1 VQAGDGRGA
10 DMLRVGAGREGRKG
24 LIRRGVA
31 LSIALV
37 MGVASINAWAADT
50 GKDDDEARRVRQ
62 AYFLSEVIDLTT
74 RAAEPTHAEA
84 AMKAYLAESAKG
96 AITPEGM
103 KRIYQAAGGDAHAFK
118 VVATLIDKGL
128 DPATIVDTAYF
139 KDRLPK
145 DGNLKIS
152 GEHSL
157 RMAGQ
162 RDLWIE
168 EVIREVAMK
177 HKPPLEVARSDS
189 GNIKSGM
196 KSDLDQTFFVFEVD
210 KQGQRKRNPEL
221 DGAFIKQFEETWS
234 RMHPDLP
241 IAALDVSSIQGR
253 DKFPD
258 PRVVSENFSAEFRRT
273 ADALRRTP
281 GAYTFQGAT
290 VQQMQFRVLAELYKN
305 NPRAYQVYGLDAQG
319 NWVKRDLDVDEAIR
333 RMFDDIKPELLPAH
347 AFGASLAN
355 YVEILKYRHKD
366 KFQVKYHLR
375 TVEDGMWPLLM
386 REKARDDK
394 VELGDLDEAS
404 RRVIENTVVDKLFND
419 PEKIRRHKMAMEIS
433 VALRLQHKNE
443 ADKIKWFESG
453 VPADTKRQHEVI
465 LSELA
470 RDLFGDTFNAG
481 APDPEHIKAAE
492 GMYRDL
498 ATEFC
503 LESAYHSSVEAMK
516 IMNDGRFKEPFD
528 FSQYQHLVPDLAMP
542 DGPAKLR
549 QLQEAAHITFLYGIY
564 DLGLFKSLALIK
576 RLHTQFGNEK
586 GIKLQLLQLWARG
599 QVQGIE
605 GALRDPAGAYNDL
618 KQALGDN
625 AAKVE
630 RFMREGA
637 PVLGDRVQRHIEA
650 ELGFQRV
657 NAAHE
662 VGAKLGEYKLQ
673 WRGRD
678 YIKERALDPGNI
690 DALAQVLRAY
700 VESKGDW
707 ERTKG
712 QMVNEFIMAIPIG
725 GQLYAASQSD
735 WKGLVLMA
743 GAMQFPVLGVGLL
756 AYSVGEAGYAIYD
769 VEVGQPL
776 ASNIE
781 NAIYRGYAGPDT
793 RAYEAPPQFTE
804 KDQDTL
810 ERLRYRRDFLKKT
823 LDEYERWMIAAP
835 PPGGM
840 PDLKPRR
847 DEIAAIQDKINV
859 LETKKAAFERFR
871 DDPAYGGYFTGG
883 GAVEQQ
889 RKMPAGL
896 LDDIELVIGYSPAGL
911 VDFATG
917 FDAQAD
923 PARLQDLARRIKAT
937 RDVEELIRLGAE
949 YDELDLR
956 KARYERAQRYRA
968 KATGQGND
976 VTAMTESEAKSSS
989 PELLHK
995 LRRDSLYPGMLKLAL
1010 AQRVEKGRLAQANT
1024 DTYVDEWLAK
1034 HGQATVDQLV
1044 GMGLIAPDR
1053 VDAKTGLITRARIPD
1068 DIIENLKNRL
1078 QADLTR
1084 SREMTRQYEEQE
1096 KRRKE
1101 ADAIRARTRVS
1112 QYHGQAF
1119 GAFLERVDDDPQLA
1133 DLAKVLEAMR
1143 IAAVKRHAPV
1153 VKATV
1158 YMTKNRDTLQARIV
1172 QAKKQGADQPATAS
1186 PDPKAKGADTTYDF
1200 TVAVQVEADPT
1211 LYYPPY
1217 KASVIVLDL
1226 DQAKSAAVTGRAAG
1240 LDAPLLP
1247 DTQDALK
1254 RVLREKISR
1263 SAAKDEVL
1271 IPLVSV
1277 HASGMPDLSRA
1288 LPATVNHLPG
1298 VDVKSV
1304 PATPTPQGAVER
1316 RYYAK
1321 APAPATDTP
1330 SVDSTEPIYLM
1341 GQAIAYTVAPGKTGD
1356 LRLVTRRQKNRSG
1369 TDVLVTSKALAGL
1382 DDKGGKVLVQNLY
1395 LADDPEGDFKKILSW
1410 RGVPGKAGI
1419 EPEAYPDET
1428 GANLWK
1434 SFLPRR
1440 IAKDVVLFPVG
1451 AATARPPRVD
1461 GGELTLDTYKPLYF
1475 MVGEQWSLDGQ
1486 LGDETFSDP
1495 SELGPAVVV
1504 VGDARRVPFDA
1515 TEAKGFYSSIYGYY
1529 SSGLGLGLR
1538 DQDYQYMGAHFT
1550 VQSGDWQGHSWSYR
1564 RDTTREYGQG
1574 GGELVAPG
1582 NPEPITVRI
1591 SAERGDTHATR
1602 QITLSADDAAKH
1614 RQGQARAIE
1623 NLRAQYGAKIGQNQ
1637 NQLANTATTLADKQA
1652 QLKKAIDNPKYVYGA
1667 NNQKRQDYR
1676 PIYDLKLEV
1685 SNTQFSQRRLGEI
1698 TIPFLQADLQGR
1710 VAFESGQ
1717 WQAAY
1722 TALSNALNLQ
1732 RAAITLNNERLA
1744 DIATIQDWYFT
1755 QPAPRDED
1763 AAGIADLQKR
1773 AVAARPGNARSA
1785 LRQSL
1790 EERQPIVSLLLLS
1803 AKWTGQMANVK
1814 NALAE
1819 KQELADGYAAI
1830 AVVDA
1835 EKPMVQARQRREQE
1849 GKAREARLTQ
1859 RTNLREEADA
1869 TALLTGDRDKAAS
1882 LYAQGMDL
1890 YADEFKETGFGQP
1903 AKPWRDETSFPAWWP
1918 ENGEGGK
1925 PSPPP

>member
-1 VQAGDGRGA
+1 MPAMGGGLA
-10 DMLRVGAGREGRKG
+10 MIRVGAGREGLKG
-24 LIRRGVA
+24 LIRHGVILSMA
-31 LSIALV
+31 LA
-37 MGVASINAWAADT
+37 MGVASINGGAADT

-96 AITPEGM
+96 AITPDGM
-103 KRIYQAAGGDAHAFK
+103 QRIYRAAGGDAHAFK

-128 DPATIVDTAYF
+128 DPATIVDKEAF
-139 KDRLPK
+139 KGKLPEK
-145 DGNLKIS
+145 GNLLIAK
-152 GEHSL
+152 EHSVQ
-157 RMAGQ
+157 MAVQ
-162 RDLWIE
+162 RDAWIE
-168 EVIREVAMK
+168 RVIQEVASA
-177 HKPPLEVARSDS
+177 HKPRLEVARSDS
-189 GNIKSGM
+189 GNTDSGM

-210 KQGQRKRNPEL
+210 DKGQRVKRRADL
-221 DGAFIKQFEETWS
+221 DGPFIKQFGETWN
-234 RMHPDLP
+234 RQHPDLP
-241 IAALDVSSIQGR
+241 ISALDVASIEGR
-253 DKFPD
+253 NKFPD
-258 PRVVSENFSAEFRRT
+258 PRVVTENFSAEFRRT
-273 ADALRRTP
+273 AQELRRTP

-290 VQQMQFRVLAELYKN
+290 VHQMQFRALAEILNKN
-305 NPRAYQVYGLDAQG
+305 KRAYQVYGFDDQG
-319 NWVKRDLDVDEAIR
+319 NWLKRDTLDVDDAIR
-333 RMFDDIKPELLPAH
+333 EMFGVTPELLPAH

-366 KFQVKYHLR
+366 KFEVKYHLR
-375 TVEDGMWPLLM
+375 TAEDGMWPLLM
-386 REKARDDK
+386 REKAREDK
-394 VELGDLDEAS
+394 IELTDLDDAN
-404 RRVIENTVVDKLFND
+404 RQVVENTVVDKLFTD
-419 PEKIRRHKMAMEIS
+419 AEKNRRQKMAMEIS
-433 VALRLQHKNE
+433 VARRLQHKNKPE
-443 ADKIKWFESG
+443 KIKWFKG
-453 VPADTKRQHEVI
+453 GFPDDKVRQNEII
-465 LSELA
+465 LGELA
-470 RDLFGDTFNAG
+470 RDMFGDKFNA
-481 APDPEHIKAAE
+481 AKPDPEHIKAAE

-503 LESAYHSSVEAMK
+503 LESAYHSSVEAMR

-528 FSQYQHLVPDLAMP
+528 FSQYKHLVPDLAMP

-564 DLGLFKSLALIK
+564 DMGLFKSLALIK
-576 RLHTQFGNEK
+576 RLHSQFGNEK

-630 RFMREGA
+630 QFMRESA

-650 ELGFQRV
+650 ELGFQRID
-657 NAAHE
+657 AAHA
-662 VGAKLGEYKLQ
+662 VGAKVGEYKLQ
-673 WRGRD
+673 WRGRE

-712 QMVNEFIMAIPIG
+712 QMVNELVMAFPIA

-743 GAMQFPVLGVGLL
+743 GAMQFPVVGVGLL

-810 ERLRYRRDFLKKT
+810 ERLRYRADFLQKT

-847 DEIAAIQDKINV
+847 DEIAAIRDKIAV
-859 LETKKAAFERFR
+859 LAAKKAAFERFR

-883 GAVEQQ
+883 GAVERQQ
-889 RKMPAGL
+889 KMPAGL
-896 LDDIELVIGYSPAGL
+896 LDDIELVIGYSQAGL
-911 VDFATG
+911 VDFATDY
-917 FDAQAD
+917 DAQAG
-923 PARLQDLARRIKAT
+923 PARLNDLGKRIKAT
-937 RDVEELIRLGAE
+937 RDVEELIRLAAE

-1010 AQRVEKGRLAQANT
+1010 GQRAEKGRLAQANT
-1024 DTYVDEWLAK
+1024 DTYVDDWLAR

-1044 GMGLIAPDR
+1044 KMGLIAPDQVDPETR
-1053 VDAKTGLITRARIPD
+1053 VIVRARIPD
-1068 DIIENLKNRL
+1068 GIVESLKNRL
-1078 QADLTR
+1078 EADYQR
-1084 SREMTRQYEEQE
+1084 SREMYKQYEEQE

-1119 GAFLERVDDDPQLA
+1119 GAFLERVEDDPRLA
-1133 DLAKVLEAMR
+1133 DLAQVLNAMR

-1158 YMTKNRDTLQARIV
+1158 YMTKNRDTLQARIA
-1172 QAKKQGADQPATAS
+1172 QAKKGSGAAVGA
-1186 PDPKAKGADTTYDF
+1186 PDPKAKDADTTYDF
-1200 TVAVQVEADPT
+1200 RVAVQVEADPT
-1211 LYYPPY
+1211 LYHPPY

-1226 DQAKSAAVTGRAAG
+1226 AQAKAAAETGRAAG

-1263 SAAKDEVL
+1263 NAAKDEVL

-1298 VDVKSV
+1298 IDVKSA
-1304 PATPTPQGAVER
+1304 PATPTTQGATER
-1316 RYYAK
+1316 LLYAK
-1321 APAPATDTP
+1321 APGPVTDVPAVESGGTAL
-1330 SVDSTEPIYLM
+1330 LM
-1341 GQAIAYTVAPGKTGD
+1341 GQAIAYTVGPGKTGD
-1356 LRLVTRRQKNRSG
+1356 LRLVTRRQKTRPG
-1369 TDVLVTSKALAGL
+1369 TDVLVTSKALEGF
-1382 DDKGGKVLVQNLY
+1382 DDKGGKVLNQYLY
-1395 LADDPEGDFKKILSW
+1395 LAENPDGDFRKVLTW

-1419 EPEAYPDET
+1419 EPEAYPDDT

-1434 SFLPRR
+1434 SLLPRR
-1440 IAKDVVLFPVG
+1440 IAKDTVLFPVG
-1451 AATARPPRVD
+1451 SATARPPRVD
-1461 GGELTLDTYKPLYF
+1461 GGDLTSENYKPLYF

-1504 VGDARRVPFDA
+1504 VGDARRVPLDA
-1515 TEAKGFYSSIYGYY
+1515 AEAKAFYSNIYGYY
-1529 SSGLGLGLR
+1529 STSLGLGLR
-1538 DQDYQYMGAHFT
+1538 DQDYQYPGAHFT
-1550 VQSGDWQGHSWSYR
+1550 VQSGDWQGQSWAYR
-1564 RDTTREYGQG
+1564 RDAKREFGQG
-1574 GGELVAPG
+1574 GGELTAPG
-1582 NPEPITVRI
+1582 SMGPIAVNI
-1591 SAERGDTHATR
+1591 SAEQGDTRATR
-1602 QITLSADDAAKH
+1602 QITLTADDPARH
-1614 RQGQARAIE
+1614 RQNQQLAIQRLNAE
-1623 NLRAQYGAKIGQNQ
+1623 YDAKIAQNQ
-1637 NQLANTATTLADKQA
+1637 KYLANTATSLVDKEA
-1652 QLKKAIDNPKYVYGA
+1652 QLKKAVDNPKYVYSA
-1667 NNQKRQDYR
+1667 NNQKRQDFR

-1685 SNTQFSQRRLGEI
+1685 SQAKFTRRRLAEI
-1698 TIPFLQADLQGR
+1698 DIPFLQADLQGR
-1710 VAFESGQ
+1710 VAFESGD

-1722 TALSNALNLQ
+1722 TAFSRALDLQ
-1732 RAAITLNNERLA
+1732 RSAIALANERLA
-1744 DIATIQDWYFT
+1744 DVASIQDWYFT

-1763 AAGIADLQKR
+1763 AAGIADMQKR
-1773 AVAARPGNARSA
+1773 AVAGRPGNARSVQ
-1785 LRQSL
+1785 RQSL
-1790 EERQPIVSLLLLS
+1790 EARQPIVSHILLA
-1803 AKWTGQMANVK
+1803 AKWTGQLDNVK
-1814 NALAE
+1814 KALAE
-1819 KQELADGYAAI
+1819 KQDLADGYAAI

-1835 EKPMVQARQRREQE
+1835 EKPDAQARQRKEQE
-1849 GKAREARLTQ
+1849 AKAREARLTQ

-1869 TALLTGDRDKAAS
+1869 TALLTGDRTRAAA
-1882 LYAQGMDL
+1882 LYAQSMDL
-1890 YADEFKETGFGQP
+1890 YASEFNEGWFGQP
-1903 AKPWRDETSFPAWWP
+1903 AKPWRENASFPAWWP
-1918 ENGEGGK
+1918 EGAGGDK
-1925 PSPPP
+1925 PGAP